1 MQHQI
6 FNQLFVTCESCS
18 TLEAVFLFKSSVRV
32 SQLVYIVTEVA
43 ETFRSGKEVQ
53 LYYGEFD

>member
-1 MQHQI
+1 MPRQI

-18 TLEAVFLFKSSVRV
+18 TLEAVFLFKSSLRV
-32 SQLVYIVTEVA
+32 SQIVYIVTGVA
-43 ETFRSGKEVQ
+43 KIFRSGKEVQ